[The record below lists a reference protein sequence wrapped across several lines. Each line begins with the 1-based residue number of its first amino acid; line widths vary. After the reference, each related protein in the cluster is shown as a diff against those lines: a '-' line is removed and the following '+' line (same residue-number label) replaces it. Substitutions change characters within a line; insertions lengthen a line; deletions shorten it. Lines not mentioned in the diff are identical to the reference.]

1 MDISWNWLSERVEL
15 DDLDVET
22 VGHRLTMA
30 GLEVDGVETIGAGLE
45 DVVVGRI
52 DAIEENPEA
61 DNLVVC
67 VVDAGEASTRRIVCG
82 ATNMQAGDRVPVALP
97 GSRPPGVD
105 FDITEREVMG
115 RKSEG
120 MLCSAEELDY
130 AEASEGLWILPE
142 DATVGRPVFRE
153 LELEDTVFDLDL
165 TPNRADCFSH
175 LGVAREVSSLFEREL
190 EMDRQRIETPP
201 WASEGTGE
209 AAESIASLEIEDP
222 AGCPRY
228 AFAIVE
234 DVEIGPSPLWLRRR
248 LKAIGVRPVN
258 NVVDVTN
265 YLLMDLGQPLHAFD
279 LDELSGPEI
288 RVRRARSDETIVG
301 IDHDEY
307 DLTTDD
313 LVIAD
318 AERPVAIAGVMG
330 GADTEVDQ
338 TTDRIL
344 LECATF
350 DPKTVRRSASRFGLH
365 TDASHRFERG
375 VDPNLVEPALA
386 RAVSLIHKT
395 QTERDGETSEPTVAA
410 GIALSEVDGATDG
423 WAIRLDTNRVRS
435 VLGVDIDDTEIQEI
449 LEGLQMQVDEADQVD
464 EEPGG
469 DAEPSVYEV
478 AVPTFR
484 ADVTRP
490 VDIVEEVARVY
501 GFDAVP
507 ETLPERTMGGAHE
520 PRNAVDEND
529 ELEPTLVNPVERRR
543 RHRIRHLLGDAGF
556 HEAMNHSFMGA
567 EQLDEL
573 RVPEE
578 DSRREVVE
586 IANPLRSDERY
597 MRTTMVPSLLR
608 NLRDNRAQD
617 VRNVAL
623 FELGRVYRPDREW
636 ARLGL
641 LAAGEAESNWDE
653 RRRWDFFDIKGVVE
667 AIAEVCGVGA
677 AADSAGQID
686 AWSEPDRHN
695 PTLHPGVQAVWRPT
709 GGRVLGEV
717 GRLHPRIEGDLEI
730 DGPVLVGEIDLEP
743 LLKGPDEPSTVEELS
758 AHPGVRRDMAVV
770 LDDDVSY
777 REVRSAIRA
786 YTDQTDRFAELLDGV
801 ELFDVY
807 RGEQVPD
814 GARSLALSVRYRA
827 DDRTL
832 TEDEVADLDDG
843 LMAYLADELGAERR

>member
-1 MDISWNWLSERVEL
+1 MDISWNWLSEWVEL
-15 DDLDVET
+15 EGLDVET

-45 DVVVGRI
+45 EIVVGRI
-52 DAIEENPEA
+52 DTIEEHPEA

-115 RKSEG
+115 LTSEG
-120 MLCSAEELDY
+120 MLCSAEELEY
-130 AEASEGLWILPE
+130 AETSEGLWILPD
-142 DATVGRPVFRE
+142 DATIGRPVFRE
-153 LELEDTVFDLDL
+153 LGLEDTVFDLDL

-175 LGVAREVSSLFEREL
+175 LGVAREVASLFERAL
-190 EMDRQRIETPP
+190 ETDRRWTEAPP
-201 WASEGTGE
+201 WESDETGE
-209 AAESIASLEIEDP
+209 AAESIASLEVEDP

-234 DVEIGPSPLWLRRR
+234 DVDIGPSPLWLRRR
-248 LKAIGVRPVN
+248 LKSIGVRPVN

-279 LDELSGPEI
+279 LDELSGSEI

-330 GADTEVDQ
+330 GADTEVGQ
-338 TTDRIL
+338 STDRIL

-350 DPKTVRRSASRFGLH
+350 DPKTVRRSASRFDLH

-386 RAVSLIHKT
+386 RAVSLIQQT
-395 QTERDGETSEPTVAA
+395 QTERDGESSEPTVAA

-423 WAIRLDTNRVRS
+423 WSIRLDTDRVRS
-435 VLGVDIDDTEIQEI
+435 LLGVDIDDAEIREI
-449 LEGLQMQVDEADQVD
+449 LEGLQMKVDRVD
-464 EEPGG
+464 GVNEGAGESGS
-469 DAEPSVYEV
+469 SVYEV

-501 GFDAVP
+501 GFDEVP
-507 ETLPERTMGGAHE
+507 ETLPDRTMGGAHE
-520 PRNAVDEND
+520 PRNAVGGDD
-529 ELEPTLVNPVERRR
+529 ELEPTLVDPVEQRR

-608 NLRDNRAQD
+608 NLRDNRARD

-623 FELGRVYRPDREW
+623 FELGRVYRPNNEW

-641 LAAGEAESNWDE
+641 LAAGEAESNWEE

-677 AADSAGQID
+677 AADSAEQTD
-686 AWSEPDRHN
+686 AWSEPERTN

-709 GGRVLGEV
+709 GGRVVGEV

-730 DGPVLVGEIDLEP
+730 DGPVLVGEVDLEP
-743 LLKGPDEPSTVEELS
+743 LLEAPDESPTVDELS

-770 LDDDVSY
+770 LDDEVSY

-786 YTDQTDRFAELLDGV
+786 YSSQADEFAKLLDGV